1 MKMQS
6 KSLVE
11 EFMLMANILVA
22 EYLFKFCKD
31 KTILR
36 AHNDI
41 TAEKKE
47 KLEAFFQAIDVKG
60 IDLSNA
66 KTLSTSIETLRETA
80 SPELLDVINR
90 KFLTCLT

>member
-60 IDLSNA
+60 IDLRGRRQRRRSQRCVKLQCMMQVVQVNNA
-66 KTLSTSIETLRETA
+66 CRMNNA
-80 SPELLDVINR
+80 
-90 KFLTCLT
+90 